1 MTNYG
6 SKIGQNI
13 KEPLETIT
21 TRDRFGLVTIKG
33 IDYRIVD
40 IGLRMLELHELYG
53 CQGFPA
59 DYIIDHDYSGKSYPR
74 TEQVNR
80 CGNAVCPPIPAAL
93 VRANLPEMCIR
104 QRMPNMQIKEERLDS
119 SNSHKTQEI
128 ILYTGGMKMLNKTIW
143 VIIII
148 VMLFGNRKTRV
159 TQILAAQL
167 RVFRNAKTRK
177 TSIWDSICFVVIP
190 VIVAIII
197 SFALGWEIN
206 SDTFTGILA
215 LILVLIATALEFM
228 FLARRTETESDN
240 KVKKQVMNET
250 FVSILTSNVLSLFTA
265 ILSIVVLEV
274 YDSIAKK
281 ILTACIYSAV
291 LMIAML
297 ILMILKRIFS
307 LFIDNDKTI

>member
-1 MTNYG
+1 M
-6 SKIGQNI
+6 
-13 KEPLETIT
+13 
-21 TRDRFGLVTIKG
+21 V
-33 IDYRIVD
+33 
-40 IGLRMLELHELYG
+40 
-53 CQGFPA
+53 
-59 DYIIDHDYSGKSYPR
+59 
-74 TEQVNR
+74 
-80 CGNAVCPPIPAAL
+80 
-93 VRANLPEMCIR
+93 
-104 QRMPNMQIKEERLDS
+104 
-119 SNSHKTQEI
+119 
-128 ILYTGGMKMLNKTIW
+128 NKTIW
-143 VIIII
+143 VIITGII
-148 VMLFGNRKTRV
+148 ALVMLFGNRKTRV

-177 TSIWDSICFVVIP
+177 TSIWDSICFVVMP

-215 LILVLIATALEFM
+215 LILVLIATELEFM
-228 FLARRTETESDN
+228 FLARKTESDN
-240 KVKKQVMNET
+240 VKKQVMDET

-297 ILMILKRIFS
+297 ILMILKRIFA

>member
-1 MTNYG
+1 MINFEKL
-6 SKIGQNI
+6 SWA
-13 KEPLETIT
+13 ET
-21 TRDRFGLVTIKG
+21 D
-33 IDYRIVD
+33 
-40 IGLRMLELHELYG
+40 
-53 CQGFPA
+53 
-59 DYIIDHDYSGKSYPR
+59 
-74 TEQVNR
+74 
-80 CGNAVCPPIPAAL
+80 AVSAL
-93 VRANLPEMCIR
+93 VELENI
-104 QRMPNMQIKEERLDS
+104 
-119 SNSHKTQEI
+119 
-128 ILYTGGMKMLNKTIW
+128 GGMKMLNKTIW
-143 VIIII
+143 VITVIIAL
-148 VMLFGNRKTRV
+148 VMLFNRKTRV

-177 TSIWDSICFVVIP
+177 TSIWDSICFIVMP

-197 SFALGWEIN
+197 SFDLGWEIN

-250 FVSILTSNVLSLFTA
+250 LVSILTSNVLSLFTA

-297 ILMILKRIFS
+297 ILMILKRIFA

>member
-1 MTNYG
+1 M
-6 SKIGQNI
+6 
-13 KEPLETIT
+13 
-21 TRDRFGLVTIKG
+21 
-33 IDYRIVD
+33 
-40 IGLRMLELHELYG
+40 
-53 CQGFPA
+53 
-59 DYIIDHDYSGKSYPR
+59 
-74 TEQVNR
+74 
-80 CGNAVCPPIPAAL
+80 
-93 VRANLPEMCIR
+93 
-104 QRMPNMQIKEERLDS
+104 
-119 SNSHKTQEI
+119 
-128 ILYTGGMKMLNKTIW
+128 
-143 VIIII
+143 
-148 VMLFGNRKTRV
+148 
-159 TQILAAQL
+159 
-167 RVFRNAKTRK
+167 
-177 TSIWDSICFVVIP
+177 P

-228 FLARRTETESDN
+228 FLARRTESDN
-240 KVKKQVMNET
+240 VKKQVMDET

-297 ILMILKRIFS
+297 ILMILKRIFA

>member
-1 MTNYG
+1 
-6 SKIGQNI
+6 
-13 KEPLETIT
+13 
-21 TRDRFGLVTIKG
+21 
-33 IDYRIVD
+33 
-40 IGLRMLELHELYG
+40 
-53 CQGFPA
+53 
-59 DYIIDHDYSGKSYPR
+59 
-74 TEQVNR
+74 
-80 CGNAVCPPIPAAL
+80 
-93 VRANLPEMCIR
+93 
-104 QRMPNMQIKEERLDS
+104 
-119 SNSHKTQEI
+119 
-128 ILYTGGMKMLNKTIW
+128 MLNKTIW
-143 VIIII
+143 VIITVIAL

-177 TSIWDSICFVVIP
+177 TSIWDSICFIVMP

-197 SFALGWEIN
+197 SFDLGWEIN

-228 FLARRTETESDN
+228 FLARRTESDN
-240 KVKKQVMNET
+240 VKKQVMDEA

-297 ILMILKRIFS
+297 ILMILKRIFA

>member
-1 MTNYG
+1 
-6 SKIGQNI
+6 
-13 KEPLETIT
+13 
-21 TRDRFGLVTIKG
+21 
-33 IDYRIVD
+33 
-40 IGLRMLELHELYG
+40 
-53 CQGFPA
+53 
-59 DYIIDHDYSGKSYPR
+59 
-74 TEQVNR
+74 
-80 CGNAVCPPIPAAL
+80 
-93 VRANLPEMCIR
+93 
-104 QRMPNMQIKEERLDS
+104 
-119 SNSHKTQEI
+119 
-128 ILYTGGMKMLNKTIW
+128 MLNKTIW
-143 VIIII
+143 VIITVIAL

-177 TSIWDSICFVVIP
+177 TSIWDSICFVVMP

-228 FLARRTETESDN
+228 FLARRTESDN
-240 KVKKQVMNET
+240 VKKQVMDET

-297 ILMILKRIFS
+297 ILMILKRIFA

>member
-1 MTNYG
+1 M
-6 SKIGQNI
+6 SADDPKRS
-13 KEPLETIT
+13 E
-21 TRDRFGLVTIKG
+21 LVTSFI
-33 IDYRIVD
+33 
-40 IGLRMLELHELYG
+40 
-53 CQGFPA
+53 
-59 DYIIDHDYSGKSYPR
+59 
-74 TEQVNR
+74 
-80 CGNAVCPPIPAAL
+80 
-93 VRANLPEMCIR
+93 
-104 QRMPNMQIKEERLDS
+104 
-119 SNSHKTQEI
+119 
-128 ILYTGGMKMLNKTIW
+128 TGGTKMVNKTIW
-143 VIIII
+143 VIITVIL
-148 VMLFGNRKTRV
+148 VMLFNRKTRV

-177 TSIWDSICFVVIP
+177 TSIWDSICFVVMP

-228 FLARRTETESDN
+228 FLARRTESDN
-240 KVKKQVMNET
+240 KVKKQVMDET
-250 FVSILTSNVLSLFTA
+250 FVSILTSSVLSLFTA

-291 LMIAML
+291 FMIAML
-297 ILMILKRIFS
+297 ILMILKRIFA

>member
-1 MTNYG
+1 M
-6 SKIGQNI
+6 
-13 KEPLETIT
+13 
-21 TRDRFGLVTIKG
+21 V
-33 IDYRIVD
+33 
-40 IGLRMLELHELYG
+40 
-53 CQGFPA
+53 
-59 DYIIDHDYSGKSYPR
+59 
-74 TEQVNR
+74 
-80 CGNAVCPPIPAAL
+80 
-93 VRANLPEMCIR
+93 
-104 QRMPNMQIKEERLDS
+104 
-119 SNSHKTQEI
+119 
-128 ILYTGGMKMLNKTIW
+128 NKTIW
-143 VIIII
+143 VIITGII
-148 VMLFGNRKTRV
+148 ALVMLFGNRKTRV

-177 TSIWDSICFVVIP
+177 TSIWDSICFVVMP

-215 LILVLIATALEFM
+215 LILVLIATELEFM
-228 FLARRTETESDN
+228 FLARRTESDN
-240 KVKKQVMNET
+240 VKKQVMDET

-297 ILMILKRIFS
+297 ILMILKRIFA

>member
-1 MTNYG
+1 
-6 SKIGQNI
+6 
-13 KEPLETIT
+13 
-21 TRDRFGLVTIKG
+21 
-33 IDYRIVD
+33 
-40 IGLRMLELHELYG
+40 
-53 CQGFPA
+53 
-59 DYIIDHDYSGKSYPR
+59 
-74 TEQVNR
+74 
-80 CGNAVCPPIPAAL
+80 
-93 VRANLPEMCIR
+93 
-104 QRMPNMQIKEERLDS
+104 
-119 SNSHKTQEI
+119 
-128 ILYTGGMKMLNKTIW
+128 MLNKTIW
-143 VIIII
+143 VIITVII
-148 VMLFGNRKTRV
+148 ALVMFFGNRKTRV

-177 TSIWDSICFVVIP
+177 TSIWDSICFVVMP

-215 LILVLIATALEFM
+215 LILVLIATAFM
-228 FLARRTETESDN
+228 FLARRTESDN
-240 KVKKQVMNET
+240 KVKKQVMDET

-297 ILMILKRIFS
+297 ILMILKRIFA

>member
-1 MTNYG
+1 
-6 SKIGQNI
+6 
-13 KEPLETIT
+13 
-21 TRDRFGLVTIKG
+21 
-33 IDYRIVD
+33 
-40 IGLRMLELHELYG
+40 
-53 CQGFPA
+53 
-59 DYIIDHDYSGKSYPR
+59 
-74 TEQVNR
+74 
-80 CGNAVCPPIPAAL
+80 
-93 VRANLPEMCIR
+93 
-104 QRMPNMQIKEERLDS
+104 
-119 SNSHKTQEI
+119 
-128 ILYTGGMKMLNKTIW
+128 MLNKTIW
-143 VIIII
+143 VIITVII
-148 VMLFGNRKTRV
+148 ALVMLFGNRKAKV

-177 TSIWDSICFVVIP
+177 TSIWDSICFVVMP

-228 FLARRTETESDN
+228 FLARRTESDN
-240 KVKKQVMNET
+240 VKKQVMDET

-297 ILMILKRIFS
+297 ILMILKRIFA

>member
-1 MTNYG
+1 MINFEKL
-6 SKIGQNI
+6 SWA
-13 KEPLETIT
+13 ET
-21 TRDRFGLVTIKG
+21 D
-33 IDYRIVD
+33 
-40 IGLRMLELHELYG
+40 
-53 CQGFPA
+53 
-59 DYIIDHDYSGKSYPR
+59 
-74 TEQVNR
+74 
-80 CGNAVCPPIPAAL
+80 AVSAL
-93 VRANLPEMCIR
+93 VELENI
-104 QRMPNMQIKEERLDS
+104 
-119 SNSHKTQEI
+119 
-128 ILYTGGMKMLNKTIW
+128 GGMKMLNKTIW
-143 VIIII
+143 VIITVII
-148 VMLFGNRKTRV
+148 ALVMLFNRKTRV

-177 TSIWDSICFVVIP
+177 TSIWDSICFIVMP

-197 SFALGWEIN
+197 SFDLGWEIN

-250 FVSILTSNVLSLFTA
+250 LVSILTSNVLSLFTA

-297 ILMILKRIFS
+297 ILMILKRIFA